1 METQIIRKEPPKNLD
16 KAHSYARTFLK
27 VAEDGMIARFHG
39 FHSIPQVS
47 RPFCLLEINGIEYD
61 VAIYRFKNI
70 PIEILDDFSKLE
82 DRELVVRKYG
92 DEIYFELA

>member
-1 METQIIRKEPPKNLD
+1 MEIQIIRKELTKNLD
-16 KAHSYARTFLK
+16 KSHSYARQFLK

-39 FHSIPQVS
+39 FHSIPQAS
-47 RPFCLLEINGIEYD
+47 RPFCLLEINGIEYA

-70 PIEILDDFSKLE
+70 QIKTLDGFSKLE
-82 DRELVVRKYG
+82 DSELVVRKDG

>member
-1 METQIIRKEPPKNLD
+1 MEIQIKKEPPKNLD
-16 KAHSYARTFLK
+16 KTHSYTLLK

-47 RPFCLLEINGIEYD
+47 RPCCLLEINGIEYA
-61 VAIYRFKNI
+61 VAICRFKNI
-70 PIEILDDFSKLE
+70 QIETLNDFSKLE
-82 DRELVVRKYG
+82 GSDLVVRKDG

>member
-1 METQIIRKEPPKNLD
+1 
-16 KAHSYARTFLK
+16 
-27 VAEDGMIARFHG
+27 MIARFHG

-47 RPFCLLEINGIEYD
+47 RPFCLLKINGIEYT
-61 VAIYRFKNI
+61 VSICRFKNI

-82 DRELVVRKYG
+82 DIELIVRKDG